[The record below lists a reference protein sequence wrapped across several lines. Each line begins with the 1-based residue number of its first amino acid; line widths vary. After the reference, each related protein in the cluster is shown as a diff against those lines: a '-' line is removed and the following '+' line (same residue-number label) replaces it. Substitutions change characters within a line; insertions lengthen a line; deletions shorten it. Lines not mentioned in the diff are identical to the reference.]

1 MGKLDYGYIILFFS
15 FIFIVFVFQLTPDDK
30 DIKTN
35 WEKDI
40 KNGQDYLRK
49 ASSMIITKA
58 PESETPDD
66 NIQPKVCFNF
76 LIIIIMCV
84 TY

>member
-1 MGKLDYGYIILFFS
+1 MGKLDYGYIILYFS
-15 FIFIVFVFQLTPDDK
+15 YIIQSSVFQLTPDDK
-30 DIKTN
+30 DIKSN

-58 PESETPDD
+58 PESETTDD
-66 NIQPKVCFNF
+66 NIQPKVYLIF
-76 LIIIIMCV
+76 LICIIM
-84 TY
+84 